1 MNIYLD
7 DSNRVA
13 IIFSQT
19 VSTVHYIAIVSNSES
34 NQWDCCQM
42 RKADFF
48 NNHRVSQSD
57 IGKLLTTSL
66 IPISARAEQ
75 ILRRMIM
82 ETTTIFAVT
91 KTAEV
96 IGRYATT
103 QEAYKANPKDAE
115 FIMSVDDITQLGF
128 TKAQLNGVL
137 NLEAKELKATK
148 YDDMIIKYWDLLLT
162 KELSS
167 TSNKKVAKVKN
178 SEPRAK
184 KGLIHTIYSILT
196 EGPGFIL
203 IDEFIA
209 DQNAKLKCFQSLIS
223 NIQNEKYSQGLV
235 PLKLVASVALIGEV
249 PTKVVYNSERAN
261 ELVGVSLNLIAK
273 GAKKMAKEKL
283 DENGVAIPKAEG
295 LQSKLRTFFTNGGCA
310 TKAELAEKFGCEVKN
325 ISDQVCYLKNP
336 KFAGTLGAINL
347 VTDPNDKTVQIQP
360 EGYVVPEKIKPVK
373 EEKPAKEPKAKK
385 VKNSVAE
392 VAEGLDGAEA

>member
-7 DSNRVA
+7 GSNRVA
-13 IIFSQT
+13 IVFSQT
-19 VSTVHYIAIVSNSES
+19 VSTVHYIAIVSDTDSHV
-34 NQWDCCQM
+34 WDCCQM
-42 RKADFF
+42 RKAEFF

-57 IGKLLTTSL
+57 IGKLLTSSL

-103 QEAYKANPKDAE
+103 QEAYKANPKDVE
-115 FIMSVDDITQLGF
+115 FLTSIDDIMELGF
-128 TKAQLNGVL
+128 TKAQMNGVVGL
-137 NLEAKELKATK
+137 DAKELKSIK
-148 YDDMIIKYWDLLLT
+148 VNELVNKYWAILME
-162 KELSS
+162 KELSTKS
-167 TSNKKVAKVKN
+167 KTPK
-178 SEPRAK
+178 AK
-184 KGLIHTIYSILT
+184 KTEGEPKKKTGLIHVIYELLT
-196 EGPGFIL
+196 TAPYYIAIDKFI
-203 IDEFIA
+203 E
-209 DQNAKLKCFQSLIS
+209 DQNANKKCVQSLLS
-223 NIQNEKYSQGLV
+223 NVQNEKYSQGLV
-235 PLKLVASVALIGEV
+235 PLKLTNGVLMIEEV
-249 PTKVVYNSERAN
+249 PTNIVYNSEHMP
-261 ELVGVSLNLIAK
+261 ENLIAK

-295 LQSKLRTFFTNGGCA
+295 LQSKLRTFFTEGGCA
-310 TKAELAEKFGCEVKN
+310 TKAELAEKFGCNVKN

-336 KFAGTLGAINL
+336 KFAGTAGAINL
-347 VTDPNDKTVQIQP
+347 VTDPNDKTVCIQP

-385 VKNSVAE
+385 AKKSVEELATE
-392 VAEGLDGAEA
+392 LDGADA

>member
-1 MNIYLD
+1 MMKVYLD
-7 DSNRVA
+7 GSNHVA
-13 IIFSQT
+13 IVFSQT
-19 VSTVHYIAIVSNSES
+19 VSTVHYIAIVSDSDS

-42 RKADFF
+42 RKAEFF
-48 NNHRVSQSD
+48 NNHRETKTD
-57 IGKLLTTSL
+57 LGKLLTSSL
-66 IPISARAEQ
+66 IPLSAKAEQ
-75 ILRRMIM
+75 ILRRFIM

-91 KTAEV
+91 KTAEF

-103 QEAYKANPKDAE
+103 QDAYKTNPKDAE
-115 FIMSVDDITQLGF
+115 FVMSIEDITELSF

-137 NLEAKELKATK
+137 ELDAKELKATK
-148 YDDMIIKYWDLLLT
+148 YDDMIGKYWDLLLT

-167 TSNKKVAKVKN
+167 ISNKKEPKTKS
-178 SEPRAK
+178 SEPRVK
-184 KGLIHTIYSILT
+184 TGLIHTIYNILT
-196 EGPGFIL
+196 EGPKFIL
-203 IDEFIA
+203 VDEFIA

-235 PLKLVASVALIGEV
+235 SLKLVNGVALIDEV
-249 PTKVVYNSERAN
+249 PTKVVYNSEHADS
-261 ELVGVSLNLIAK
+261 LSLNLIAK

-295 LQSKLRTFFTNGGCA
+295 LQTKLRTFFTEGGVA

-347 VTDPNDKTVQIQP
+347 VTDPNDKTVCIQP
-360 EGYVVPEKIKPVK
+360 EGYVVPEKIKEV
-373 EEKPAKEPKAKK
+373 KAKK
-385 VKNSVAE
+385 AKKSVEELATE
-392 VAEGLDGAEA
+392 LDGADA

>member
-1 MNIYLD
+1 MKVYL
-7 DSNRVA
+7 NENNKVA
-13 IIFSQT
+13 IVFSQT
-19 VSTVHYIAIVSNSES
+19 TSTVHYIAIVSDSDS

-42 RKADFF
+42 RKAEFF
-48 NNHRVSQSD
+48 NNNRVSQSN
-57 IGKLLTTSL
+57 IGKLLTSSL
-66 IPISARAEQ
+66 IPLSARAEQ
-75 ILRRMIM
+75 ILRSHIM

-91 KTAEV
+91 KTAEF

-115 FIMSVDDITQLGF
+115 FVMNIDDIAELGF

-137 NLEAKELKATK
+137 ELDAKELKATK
-148 YDDMIIKYWDLLLT
+148 YDDMIIKYWNLLLT

-167 TSNKKVAKVKN
+167 TSNKKEPGAKSSK
-178 SEPRAK
+178 PRAK
-184 KGLIHTIYSILT
+184 TGLIHTIYSLLT
-196 EGPGFIL
+196 EGPKFIL
-203 IDEFIA
+203 VDEFIA

-235 PLKLVASVALIGEV
+235 PLKLASGVALIDEV
-249 PTKVVYNSERAN
+249 PTKVVYNSEHADS
-261 ELVGVSLNLIAK
+261 LPLNLIAK

-295 LQSKLRTFFTNGGCA
+295 LQTKLRTFFTDGGVA

-347 VTDPNDKTVQIQP
+347 VTDPNDKTVQLQP
-360 EGYVVPEKIKPVK
+360 EGYVVPEKIKVVK
-373 EEKPAKEPKAKK
+373 EKKAKK
-385 VKNSVAE
+385 TVAE
-392 VAEGLDGAEA
+392 IAAELDEDVAKDTDDTED